1 MQRFY
6 YEVEHAYLSP
16 ALYTDQKG
24 DKFILPTMQKVHPKT
39 TLEDIKLTRP
49 KLEKR
54 TEPIIE
60 TSISSSGDVTYETK
74 YYPDSG
80 NYYCS
85 CPGTWRAK
93 DRRCKHIKA
102 LELKNEVI
110 TTPFSFIA
118 TSSSIKWNGLDP
130 VFSDIDESI
139 GNMIL
144 ESVEKK
150 LSNDSSEQSFQK
162 AGQ

>member
-1 MQRFY
+1 MALFKFQNLNKYGNLRTRIVHSPTSQFSFKCRGLGKFVNVQRFY

-16 ALYTDQKG
+16 ALWTNSKG
-24 DKFILPTMQKVHPKT
+24 EKMILPTFQKVHPET
-39 TLEDIKLTRP
+39 ILEDIKLIRP
-49 KLEKR
+49 KIKKR

-102 LELKNEVI
+102 LEEKN
-110 TTPFSFIA
+110 
-118 TSSSIKWNGLDP
+118 
-130 VFSDIDESI
+130 
-139 GNMIL
+139 
-144 ESVEKK
+144 KK
-150 LSNDSSEQSFQK
+150 
-162 AGQ
+162 

>member
-1 MQRFY
+1 MALFKFQNLNKHGNLRTRIVHSPTSQFSFKPAGYGKFVNVQRFY

-16 ALYTDQKG
+16 ALCTDDNG

-39 TLEDIKLTRP
+39 TLEDVKLIRP
-49 KLEKR
+49 KKTQR
-54 TEPIIE
+54 SEPIIE

-80 NYYCS
+80 NIYCS

-102 LELKNEVI
+102 MELKV
-110 TTPFSFIA
+110 
-118 TSSSIKWNGLDP
+118 
-130 VFSDIDESI
+130 
-139 GNMIL
+139 
-144 ESVEKK
+144 KK
-150 LSNDSSEQSFQK
+150 
-162 AGQ
+162 

>member
-1 MQRFY
+1 MALFKFQNLNKHGNLRTRIVHSPTSQFSFKPAGYGKFVNIQRFY

-16 ALYTDQKG
+16 ALHTDDNG
-24 DKFILPTMQKVHPKT
+24 NKFMLPTFQKVHPET
-39 TLEDIKLTRP
+39 TLEDIKLIRP
-49 KLEKR
+49 KVKKR

-80 NYYCS
+80 NIYCS

-102 LELKNEVI
+102 M
-110 TTPFSFIA
+110 
-118 TSSSIKWNGLDP
+118 
-130 VFSDIDESI
+130 ESK
-139 GNMIL
+139 
-144 ESVEKK
+144 VKK
-150 LSNDSSEQSFQK
+150 
-162 AGQ
+162 

>member
-1 MQRFY
+1 MALFKFQNLNKYGNLRTRIVHSPTSQFSFKPAGYGKFVNVQRFY

-60 TSISSSGDVTYETK
+60 TSISSSGDITYETK

-93 DRRCKHIKA
+93 DRRFKNIKS
-102 LELKNEVI
+102 LELKN
-110 TTPFSFIA
+110 
-118 TSSSIKWNGLDP
+118 
-130 VFSDIDESI
+130 
-139 GNMIL
+139 
-144 ESVEKK
+144 KK
-150 LSNDSSEQSFQK
+150 
-162 AGQ
+162 

>member
-1 MQRFY
+1 MALFKFQNLNKHGNLRTRIVHSPTSQFSFKPAGYGKFVNVQRFY

-24 DKFILPTMQKVHPKT
+24 DTILLPTMQKVHPKT

-49 KLEKR
+49 KIKKR

-74 YYPDSG
+74 YYPDSN

-102 LELKNEVI
+102 LEQKN
-110 TTPFSFIA
+110 
-118 TSSSIKWNGLDP
+118 
-130 VFSDIDESI
+130 
-139 GNMIL
+139 
-144 ESVEKK
+144 KK
-150 LSNDSSEQSFQK
+150 
-162 AGQ
+162 

>member
-1 MQRFY
+1 MALFKFQNLNKHGNLRTRIVHSPTSQFSFKPAGYCKFVNIQRFY

-16 ALYTDQKG
+16 ALHTDDNG
-24 DKFILPTMQKVHPKT
+24 NKFMLPTFQKVHPET
-39 TLEDIKLTRP
+39 TLEDIKLIRP

-80 NYYCS
+80 NIYCS

-102 LELKNEVI
+102 M
-110 TTPFSFIA
+110 
-118 TSSSIKWNGLDP
+118 
-130 VFSDIDESI
+130 ESK
-139 GNMIL
+139 
-144 ESVEKK
+144 VKK
-150 LSNDSSEQSFQK
+150 
-162 AGQ
+162 

>member
-1 MQRFY
+1 MALFKFQNLNKHGNLRTRIVHSPTSQFSFKPAGYGKFVNVQRFY

-16 ALYTDQKG
+16 ALWTNSKG
-24 DKFILPTMQKVHPKT
+24 EKMILPTFQKVHPET
-39 TLEDIKLTRP
+39 ILEDIKLIRP
-49 KLEKR
+49 KIKKR

-102 LELKNEVI
+102 LEEKN
-110 TTPFSFIA
+110 
-118 TSSSIKWNGLDP
+118 
-130 VFSDIDESI
+130 
-139 GNMIL
+139 
-144 ESVEKK
+144 KK
-150 LSNDSSEQSFQK
+150 
-162 AGQ
+162 